1 MQNNTTA
8 LKTRNFS
15 QGAHDFASLS
25 QHVEYY
31 RKRLKAAYVLILGV
45 ALIAMVLASV
55 VAFVLEP
62 YLKTTL
68 PPLQWIEP
76 TDLMVFFVA
85 IIALELS
92 RRNTGVERRISKA
105 ALSGDLIQLDKPRW
119 VYMGLGSLRR
129 VGINN
134 GFVLAYTHPDD
145 TEVGVELHVGFD
157 ENLVRGDVV
166 FLSNLECQS
175 THHTTKYWEMKE
187 HDGTV
192 SSGSTTYY
200 HAKLTIPDS
209 NVVFLNTQ
217 YNRWIREGDSAVVVV
232 RLTGREGAGYRI
244 KILYLL
250 SSDDLLHAEHR

>member
-1 MQNNTTA
+1 MLNNTTA
-8 LKTRNFS
+8 YETRNFS
-15 QGAHDFASLS
+15 RPAHDFASLS

-31 RKRLKAAYVLILGV
+31 RKRLKATYVLILGV
-45 ALIAMVLASV
+45 LVVSMVLASV
-55 VAFVLEP
+55 VVFFLEP
-62 YLKTTL
+62 YTEGSL
-68 PPLQWIEP
+68 PLFHWIEP
-76 TDLMVFFVA
+76 TDLMVFIVA

-92 RRNTGVERRISKA
+92 RRNTSVERRISKA
-105 ALSGDLIQLDKPRW
+105 ALTGDLIQLDKPRW
-119 VYMGLGSLRR
+119 VYMGSGSLRR

-145 TEVGVELHVGFD
+145 TEVGTELYVGFD
-157 ENLVRGDVV
+157 ENLVKDDVV
-166 FLSNLECQS
+166 FLSNLQCQS

-200 HAKLTIPDS
+200 HAKLTIPNS

-217 YNRWIREGDSAVVVV
+217 YNRWIREGDSAAGVV

-250 SSDDLLHAEHR
+250 SSNELHNAERR